1 MPTDAGTTGQ
11 SAYLK
16 FGSMVFHTYY
26 RSAEG
31 SEEAEFAEYS
41 AGSDANKLYLL
52 TQKDGSYSTEVVVPS
67 GTTATTGTAFRA
79 AFAVGSGGT
88 LEIAP
93 EGTASTKPKKT
104 VYAYVKSRGEPL
116 TYNDI
121 TTMSVE
127 FQYHG
132 AVTDTAYS

>member
-1 MPTDAGTTGQ
+1 MPTDAGKTGQ
-11 SAYLK
+11 NAYLI
-16 FGSMVFHTYY
+16 FGSMVFNTYY
-26 RSAEG
+26 RSAES

-52 TQKDGSYSTEVVVPS
+52 TQKDGTFSTEVVVPS

-79 AFAVGSGGT
+79 AFAIGTGGT
-88 LEIAP
+88 LVIAP
-93 EGTASTKPKKT
+93 EGTAVTKPKKT

-121 TTMSVE
+121 VTMSVE
-127 FQYHG
+127 FQYSG
-132 AVTDTAYS
+132 SVTDTAY